1 MDLYQLPG
9 LMTQA
14 SRLAKLEPAR
24 LLIKAASVAAV
35 DNAGILKLKVLYT
48 VNIKMVF
55 YHPNYY
61 KKLRASLKKEAISP
75 EGSTD
80 PDGRA
85 PEQQASSG
93 TGPGAKLQASSSK
106 QQASSTKLVQV
117 PDASFKPRG

>member
-1 MDLYQLPG
+1 MH
-9 LMTQA
+9 
-14 SRLAKLEPAR
+14 
-24 LLIKAASVAAV
+24 
-35 DNAGILKLKVLYT
+35 
-48 VNIKMVF
+48 VF
-55 YHPNYY
+55 RHPKYY
-61 KKLRASLKKEAISP
+61 KELQASLKKEAISP